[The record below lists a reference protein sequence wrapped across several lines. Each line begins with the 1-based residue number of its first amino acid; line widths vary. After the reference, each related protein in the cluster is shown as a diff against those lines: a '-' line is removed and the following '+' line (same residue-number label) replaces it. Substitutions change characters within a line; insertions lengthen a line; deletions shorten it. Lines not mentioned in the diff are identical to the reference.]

1 MKKKTVKKLIFIPLG
16 VLAGLVVLVVGA
28 AMLLLTPK
36 RLTPLVSGLCD
47 RYLDAQVRFDTVDV
61 SLFRNFPHV
70 TLRLRGTEVVSHAFD
85 RLSDSVRQTLP
96 AEADTL
102 ARIRGLDVSVNAWGL
117 FAGRIDI
124 RRIALEAAHLHAYV
138 APDGTANWE
147 IYRSDTTATTEDDD
161 STALKINIDR
171 ISIREGLHAVYDSRP
186 DDLAGAVELQSF
198 VVRGRLSTELLQND
212 IQLLRLRDCTV
223 ALRSDGKASGAT
235 IDSLTVDGR
244 RQVDY
249 TLGAGIRQIDWE
261 GVHWLDSLRF
271 GTRLRFEGKDHRAVT
286 VSDFALRLNDML
298 LTAGGEV
305 AFRADSLLTDIEIG
319 TRGLRLTSLLRSI
332 PYEVLPVARDYESD
346 LATDLTVRISGP
358 FVAATGELP
367 DLTAD
372 WRIPA
377 GYLYYTKDRYGNRI
391 DTVALDATLRYRPR
405 QPDSTGVE
413 LRDFRL
419 SGVGLRLSAAGRADR
434 LTGDAE
440 FAGEV
445 KGDLSLD
452 YLTQHFPSSVGTTVR
467 GRVAMDLRGRTRL
480 SQLDL
485 GRIGGAKIGGHITVD
500 TLLVDMPSRDFRLM
514 VGHGRIG
521 AGTGLT
527 RSDSLMA
534 RGMQA
539 VGATVSLDT
548 LDFDMGS
555 AMCVQGRKIR
565 VHATT
570 SAKNMTQDTTAVHP
584 SQGLLS
590 ATGLRIE
597 LEDSTVFVGRGLES
611 RWSIL
616 PTAGSPRTP
625 RIALDIEAR
634 RLSLRESTGRFVIR
648 RGSVALDATLYRADS
663 SSLRRREHLLDSLQ
677 RLYPTVRRDSLLAH
691 ARALRGGQS
700 RSRASADDGFAA
712 NDIDMRV
719 SSDLSELLRRWQVNG
734 RIRAQAG
741 RIVTPYF
748 PMATALREIDIAFNT
763 DEVRLNRTF
772 VKSGQSQM
780 VLTGDI
786 RGLRRAMLGRGRL
799 RGNMRVEADTL
810 NLNEIVRVANAGAE
824 LVARGGVDHTESDD
838 LLEARLA
845 ESVDTTAAAEGMSFI
860 VPGNV
865 DMTFDLTIRHGVY
878 ANLALDSLVGEV
890 EARNRAIRL
899 SNLAM
904 HSNAGDLRMTG
915 LYATRT
921 PQDIQAGFDLEMERM
936 QVARLIEL
944 VPAIDTL
951 MPMLRSF
958 EGVVDCQIA
967 ATTRLDSAMN
977 MILPTLNA
985 ACHIEGDSLVLMDGE
1000 TFAEISKKLMFK
1012 NKKRNLIDHISA
1024 EVLVRDSQIEIFPFV
1039 VEIDRYRVAVSGVHK
1054 MDLTFNYHISVLKSP
1069 IPFRLGIDIFG
1080 NLDDF
1085 DFRITRARYKSA
1097 ELPTRVEL
1105 IEDTRVN
1112 LRNYIRDVF
1121 LHGPRTEDR
1130 LRITP
1135 ETASP
1140 TDLLPPADSLS
1151 TAEADSIGLS
1161 RSSDPSGRESA
1172 APTAVSPA
1180 DSTAGR

>member
-16 VLAGLVVLVVGA
+16 VLAGLLVLVVGA

-36 RLTPLVSGLCD
+36 RLTPLVSELCD

-85 RLSDSVRQTLP
+85 RLDDSVRQTMP
-96 AEADTL
+96 READTL
-102 ARIRGLDVSVNAWGL
+102 ARIRGLDISVNAWGL
-117 FAGRIDI
+117 LSGRLDI
-124 RRIALEAAHLHAYV
+124 RRVALEAAHLHAYV

-147 IYRSDTTATTEDDD
+147 IYRSDTSATADDGD
-161 STALKINIDR
+161 STALEINIDR
-171 ISIREGLHAVYDSRP
+171 ISIRDGLHAVYDSRP
-186 DDLAGAVELQSF
+186 DDLAGAVELRSL

-212 IQLLRLRDCTV
+212 IRLLRLRDCTV
-223 ALRSDGKASGAT
+223 ALRSDGKTSGAT

-261 GVHWLDSLRF
+261 GIHWLDSLRF
-271 GTRLRFEGKDHRAVT
+271 GSRLQFHGKDHKDLT
-286 VSDFALRLNDML
+286 VSDFSLQLNDML
-298 LTAGGEV
+298 LTAGGEA
-305 AFRADSLLTDIEIG
+305 AFRGDSVLTDLEIG
-319 TRGLRLTSLLRSI
+319 TRGLRLASLLRSI
-332 PYEVLPVARDYESD
+332 PFEVLPVARDYESD
-346 LATDLTVRISGP
+346 LATDLAVRVVGP
-358 FVAATGELP
+358 FVPATGELP

-413 LRDFRL
+413 LRDFRI
-419 SGVGLRLSAAGRADR
+419 SGVGLRLSAAGRAER

-452 YLTQHFPSSVGTTVR
+452 YLTQHFPSSSGTTVR
-467 GRVAMDLRGRTRL
+467 GRLAMDLRGRTRL
-480 SQLDL
+480 SQLDI
-485 GRIGGAKIGGHITVD
+485 GQIGGAQIGGHLTVD
-500 TLLVDMPSRDFRLM
+500 TLQIDMPSQDFRLM

-539 VGATVSLDT
+539 VGATLSLDT
-548 LDFDMGS
+548 VDLDLGRTL
-555 AMCVQGRKIR
+555 CVQGRKIR

-570 SAKNMTQDTTAVHP
+570 SAKNMAQDTTAVHP

-597 LEDSTVFVGRGLES
+597 LGDSTVFVGRGLES

-625 RIALDIEAR
+625 RIALDVEAR
-634 RLSLRESTGRFVIR
+634 RLSLREPTGRFVIR

-663 SSLRRREHLLDSLQ
+663 SLLRRREHLLDSLQ

-691 ARALRGGQS
+691 ARALRNGQS
-700 RSRASADDGFAA
+700 RPRASADDGFAA

-719 SSDLSELLRRWQVNG
+719 SSDLGELLRRWQVNG

-741 RIVTPYF
+741 RIVTPHF

-780 VLTGDI
+780 VLTGEI
-786 RGLRRAMLGRGRL
+786 RGLRRAMLGRGGMQ
-799 RGNMRVEADTL
+799 GNLKVEADTL
-810 NLNEIVRVANAGAE
+810 NLNEIVRVANAGTE
-824 LVARGGVDHTESDD
+824 LVARGGIDHTESDD
-838 LLEARLA
+838 LLETRLA
-845 ESVDTTAAAEGMSFI
+845 ESADTTAAEGMSFI
-860 VPGNV
+860 VPGNI

-890 EARNRAIRL
+890 EARNRALRL

-904 HSNAGDLRMTG
+904 HSNAGNLRMTG
-915 LYATRT
+915 LYSTRT

-977 MILPTLNA
+977 MLLPTLNA

-1085 DFRITRARYKSA
+1085 DFRITRARYKNA
-1097 ELPTRVEL
+1097 ELPTRVAL
-1105 IEDTRVN
+1105 IEDTRLN
-1112 LRNYIRDVF
+1112 LRNYIREVF

-1151 TAEADSIGLS
+1151 AAEADSIGLS
-1161 RSSDPSGRESA
+1161 NSSGSSVGESA
-1172 APTAVSPA
+1172 ASTAASPA